1 MPKESPNENSML
13 DRIGADLYSAAKN
26 AIKQIIKPSIK
37 NLIFE
42 SGTYILGNILHI
54 DSPKYTALS
63 KPGEN
68 VPYNNM
74 YKGSSNTS
82 NVLDFAAVKEP
93 FTVKSI
99 PFRSLVEATKAREIL
114 AASCQTEGKVSV
126 SRYYQI
132 TGHKSDWTDSAYGWT
147 NADDIR
153 NAIITQTPNGCYINL
168 PRVKPLH

>member
-1 MPKESPNENSML
+1 MPKENENSML
-13 DRIGADLYSAAKN
+13 ERFGADLYLAAKN
-26 AIKQIIKPSIK
+26 TLKQIIKPSIK
-37 NLIFE
+37 SLVFDA
-42 SGTYILGNILHI
+42 GTYILGSVLHI
-54 DSPKYTALS
+54 DSPRYTPLG

-74 YKGSSNTS
+74 YKGSSTS
-82 NVLDFAAVKEP
+82 KNIVDFAAVKEP

-147 NADDIR
+147 SADDIR
-153 NAIITQTPNGCYINL
+153 NSIITQTPNGCYINL